1 MSFTGNE
8 FTRLGFAAH
17 RGPVNSLLD
26 GEVDDLAELFVH
38 SCRECVQT
46 RVVPVGRQ
54 QMRRD
59 DDSSSLGAKGNVARH
74 VHHRCR
80 RDFEHLPG
88 VSQIAE
94 LQQKLLKF
102 CVAEIPVDEKIVTVF
117 DGSLSGNLPRE
128 MMNQLLDKGAVI
140 CAVFA
145 GTDEEGY
152 RYVIGSR
159 SEDVRSISKTLNST
173 LEGRGGGKP
182 EMVQGS
188 VKGTEDAVKEI
199 IARYQ

>member
-1 MSFTGNE
+1 MKTTGE
-8 FTRLGFAAH
+8 IGAVKLVSMVSYKGGERITMLCGRRAMRDYEKKDAMTKEISTMLCAKEYEVAEAVGRLK
-17 RGPVNSLLD
+17 S
-26 GEVDDLAELFVH
+26 E
-38 SCRECVQT
+38 QT
-46 RVVPVGRQ
+46 R
-54 QMRRD
+54 M
-59 DDSSSLGAKGNVARH
+59 K
-74 VHHRCR
+74 
-80 RDFEHLPG
+80 
-88 VSQIAE
+88 SQIAE